1 MSMLQYEH
9 ISRGRAV
16 AKSRRLQVLIED
28 EQWSRLE
35 ALAAD
40 RGVSVASVVR
50 DAIDRT
56 VPGGR
61 AERRRAVLE
70 AEPMPVPDPPE
81 LRKELEELRGSRA

>member
-1 MSMLQYEH
+1 M
-9 ISRGRAV
+9 

-61 AERRRAVLE
+61 AERRRAARAVLE

-81 LRKELEELRGSRA
+81 LRKELEELRGRRA